1 LALELLKLPYNSDSY
16 RFVSEE
22 IKQTGFRIDGLF
34 KPADDTEYPL
44 IFAEVQ
50 YQPDSEFY
58 GRFFSE
64 IALYLYRQKPARTW
78 LAMVVYP
85 SRNIEKPASI
95 AFEPFTQLP
104 QLHRVYLDD
113 YQNLATLTPSQTLLS
128 LIVCQNQQTI
138 EIAQKLVKQRTIQ
151 GIESLNFVE
160 TVLVY
165 KLPHLTRE
173 EIKTMLGLDTE
184 LKKNVSTRRLQKRS
198 ACKGAKLKALPCL
211 PVYSAANSACCQSW
225 TQPCNNYPIWN

>member
-1 LALELLKLPYNSDSY
+1 MKTHSLFYRLFQDWPQLALELLKLPYNSDSY

-78 LAMVVYP
+78 LP
-85 SRNIEKPASI
+85 
-95 AFEPFTQLP
+95 
-104 QLHRVYLDD
+104 
-113 YQNLATLTPSQTLLS
+113 
-128 LIVCQNQQTI
+128 
-138 EIAQKLVKQRTIQ
+138 
-151 GIESLNFVE
+151 
-160 TVLVY
+160 
-165 KLPHLTRE
+165 
-173 EIKTMLGLDTE
+173 
-184 LKKNVSTRRLQKRS
+184 
-198 ACKGAKLKALPCL
+198 
-211 PVYSAANSACCQSW
+211 
-225 TQPCNNYPIWN
+225 

>member
-1 LALELLKLPYNSDSY
+1 MKTDSLFYRLFLDWPQLALELLNLPYSSDSY

-64 IALYLYRQKPARTW
+64 IALYLYRQKPARAW

-104 QLHRVYLDD
+104 QLHRIYLDD
-113 YQNLATLTPSQTLLS
+113 YQNLSTLTPTQTLLS
-128 LIVCQNQQTI
+128 LIGCHQQQTI

-151 GIESLNFVE
+151 GIDILNFVE

-165 KLPHLTRE
+165 KLPHLTGE
-173 EIKTMLGLDTE
+173 MIKTQLGTNLGLETDQYHSGITTV
-184 LKKNVSTRRLQKRS
+184 L
-198 ACKGAKLKALPCL
+198 
-211 PVYSAANSACCQSW
+211 SW
-225 TQPCNNYPIWN
+225 N